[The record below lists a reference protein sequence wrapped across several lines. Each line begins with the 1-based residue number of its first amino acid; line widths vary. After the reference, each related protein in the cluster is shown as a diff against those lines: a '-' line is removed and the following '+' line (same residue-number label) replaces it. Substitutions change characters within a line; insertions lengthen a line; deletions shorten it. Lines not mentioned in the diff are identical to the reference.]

1 MSSQKGMGVNM
12 DTYGIAA
19 MSMSLSQMKVSQS
32 VDLAMMRKVMDL
44 QQQSVDQML
53 GMAAAVDPAAA
64 AAPPSEH
71 ILDVLV

>member
-1 MSSQKGMGVNM
+1 MRKGNLGM
-12 DTYGIAA
+12 DVYGIAA
-19 MSMSLSQMKVSQS
+19 MSMSLSRMKLSQS

-44 QQQSVDQML
+44 QEQSVAQML
-53 GMAAAVDPAAA
+53 DMAEAVDATAV